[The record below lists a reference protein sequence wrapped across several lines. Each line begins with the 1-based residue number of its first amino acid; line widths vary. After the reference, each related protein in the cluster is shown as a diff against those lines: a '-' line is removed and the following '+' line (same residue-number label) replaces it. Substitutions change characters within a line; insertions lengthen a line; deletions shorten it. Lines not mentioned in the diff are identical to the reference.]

1 MVFFKPCLQI
11 LDKDG
16 GGNDKRSS
24 LQFLNIYLHRKKII
38 VKAPE

>member
-1 MVFFKPCLQI
+1 MVFFYPYQQI

-24 LQFLNIYLHRKKII
+24 LQFLNINCHRKKII
-38 VKAPE
+38 VKASE